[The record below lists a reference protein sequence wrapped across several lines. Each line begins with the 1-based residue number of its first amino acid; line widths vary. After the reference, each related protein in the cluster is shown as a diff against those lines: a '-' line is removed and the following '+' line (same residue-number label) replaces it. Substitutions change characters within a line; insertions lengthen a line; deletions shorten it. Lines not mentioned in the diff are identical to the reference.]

1 MKHFATVVVAFLVS
15 GVGAQEADKVLVTA
29 SEGEVKSGEIVIATV
44 GRGTLLSVKSRRE
57 GWVGV
62 GWAAQGVKI
71 RGWIKEESVE
81 PFLANRVLTGEL
93 STEGYRN
100 AKWGMTGEQVRGVFP
115 QAFRR
120 EDGNYLV
127 RGDVAGAPAQTTLI
141 FTEGRFT
148 AVAVVFSIEGEDN
161 KAKSSRQY
169 GRLRGL
175 LIKKYGAPSESGP
188 SQATT
193 GGATESTGTAASSAG
208 PTRRTTW
215 EAPKTEIEL
224 FTTTG
229 IFEIDVTIRYESK
242 ELANLAKY
250 KEDQRALDD
259 L

>member
-1 MKHFATVVVAFLVS
+1 MRCFTLITAALLIP
-15 GVGAQEADKVLVTA
+15 GLAAQEADRTLVTA
-29 SEGEVKSGEIVIATV
+29 SEGKVMSGEIVVATV
-44 GRGTLLSVKSRRE
+44 GKGTILTVKSKRE

-62 GWAAQGVKI
+62 AWSAYGVKI
-71 RGWIKEESVE
+71 TGWIKDESVE

-93 STEGYRN
+93 STEGYRGV
-100 AKWGMTGEQVRGVFP
+100 KWGMTGDQVRGVFP

-127 RGDVAGAPAQTTLI
+127 RGDVAGAPAQTTLV

-148 AVAVVFSIEGEDN
+148 GVTVVFTIEGEDS

-175 LIKKYGAPSESGP
+175 LIKKYGAPAGSGP
-188 SQATT
+188 SRADT
-193 GGATESTGTAASSAG
+193 GRGAGSSDTAASSAG
-208 PTRRTTW
+208 PTRRTAW

-229 IFEIDVTIRYESK
+229 IFEIDVTIRYQSK

-250 KEDQRALDD
+250 KEDERALED